1 MSSTSSHL
9 IKGRKNAKDVFITP
23 KALAKMHIDMV
34 PDEYKTPRS
43 IWLDPCANSNVY
55 YDQFPRRLAS
65 IDNWGNYR
73 CEILEGTSFFDFT
86 EVEKTEGS
94 EFDNDMSLWYKEP
107 YVICSNPPYS
117 ILDDWFKKTIELNPD
132 CFSYLIGIGN
142 LTARRI
148 EWCEKAGYGL
158 TKMKMLKV
166 KSWYGMSIIVVFEK
180 NKPSIMTIGRKVWNP
195 DNE

>member
-34 PDEYKTPRS
+34 PDEYKLSSS

-55 YDQFPRRLAS
+55 FDQFPDT
-65 IDNWGNYR
+65 IWNKYR
-73 CEILEGTSFFDFT
+73 YEILEGTSFLESSFKKTTLENFHSGDT
-86 EVEKTEGS
+86 VE
-94 EFDNDMSLWYKEP
+94 

-166 KSWYGMSIIVVFEK
+166 KSWYGMSVIVVFEK
-180 NKPSIMTIGRKVWNP
+180 NKPSIMTIDRKVWYP
-195 DNE
+195 DND

>member
-55 YDQFPRRLAS
+55 FDQFPKGS
-65 IDNWGNYR
+65 GGFGMNYR
-73 CEILEGTSFFDFT
+73 CEILEGTSFFDCT
-86 EVEKTEGS
+86 IKKRGGDVYENPQVSYYQPE
-94 EFDNDMSLWYKEP
+94 

-180 NKPSIMTIGRKVWNP
+180 NKPSIMTIDRKVWYP